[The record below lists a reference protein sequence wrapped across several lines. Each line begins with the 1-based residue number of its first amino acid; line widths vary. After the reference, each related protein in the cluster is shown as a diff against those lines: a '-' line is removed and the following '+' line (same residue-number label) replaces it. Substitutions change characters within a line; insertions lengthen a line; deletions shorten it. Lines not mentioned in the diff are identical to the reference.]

1 MSFESSSSSRLCQLN
16 QRLKIKA
23 LGSKSW
29 RGSILGIL
37 IVKDAV
43 SGVLVNFINFKQVIM
58 ILIWNGRRICIAFR
72 QRQDNLECFICFF
85 FFYFFNFFYL
95 HNFFCMYK
103 RFFLSMFFSHHFF
116 LQIARR
122 RIQKFFCFSFSWLMN
137 KNWAIKKE
145 VFLSLC
151 WLKIFK
157 TNFMQKAQ

>member
-1 MSFESSSSSRLCQLN
+1 MSFESFSSSRLCQLN

-85 FFYFFNFFYL
+85 FFTSSTFFICTTSFVCIRGFFFIYV
-95 HNFFCMYK
+95 
-103 RFFLSMFFSHHFF
+103 FFSSF
-116 LQIARR
+116 LFANRSEKDTKI
-122 RIQKFFCFSFSWLMN
+122 LL
-137 KNWAIKKE
+137 
-145 VFLSLC
+145 FL
-151 WLKIFK
+151 IFVIDE
-157 TNFMQKAQ
+157 

>member
-85 FFYFFNFFYL
+85 FFTSSTFFICTTSFVCIRGFFYL
-95 HNFFCMYK
+95 C
-103 RFFLSMFFSHHFF
+103 FFLIISFCKSLGEGYKKSFVSHFRDWWIRTE
-116 LQIARR
+116 Q
-122 RIQKFFCFSFSWLMN
+122 
-137 KNWAIKKE
+137 
-145 VFLSLC
+145 
-151 WLKIFK
+151 
-157 TNFMQKAQ
+157 